1 MQSAFDT
8 GDGYF
13 AFSAN
18 AAGGAGAKIS
28 SAIDHTHAMDAV
40 QEYLDREADEQARA
54 KRKILIVD
62 DSEFMRARIKQMM
75 AEEYEVIEAESS
87 ISAIKKIALN
97 RPDLVLLDYEMPI
110 CDGKQ
115 ALEMIRSET
124 DMANT
129 PVFFLTGRGD
139 RESVKN
145 VVALKPE
152 GYLLKTMPDE
162 EIKRSV
168 DDFFEKRQ

>member
-1 MQSAFDT
+1 
-8 GDGYF
+8 
-13 AFSAN
+13 
-18 AAGGAGAKIS
+18 
-28 SAIDHTHAMDAV
+28 
-40 QEYLDREADEQARA
+40 
-54 KRKILIVD
+54 
-62 DSEFMRARIKQMM
+62 MRARIKQMM
-75 AEEYEVIEAESS
+75 AEDYEVIEAESS

-168 DDFFEKRQ
+168 DDFFVKGE